1 MPAFMQTYLE
11 KLQAH
16 AAAMNIKNQ
25 TRSEVPAITIQNKVH
40 IIKSLTEQ
48 IEELMISLP
57 PQILN
62 RPWSMTELVLRLNGK
77 YRDRPHAQHVGDA
90 LRKLGWKRDRYWI
103 KGYDGVRLWIP
114 PK

>member
-1 MPAFMQTYLE
+1 MPAYIQSYLE

-16 AAAMNIKNQ
+16 ADAMNIKNQ
-25 TRSEVPAITIQNKVH
+25 IRSEATSTTTQDKVH
-40 IIKSLTEQ
+40 TIKSLTEQ
-48 IEELMISLP
+48 IAELMISLP

-77 YRDRPHAQHVGDA
+77 YRDRPHAQNVGDA
-90 LRKLGWKRDRYWI
+90 LRKLGWKRDRYWS